1 MSISGFQPASALS
14 GSYWA
19 VIPFAAPYGPG
30 RPNWPSAN
38 VRRIVAF
45 GVTQLAAFA
54 VVLAVGWGGGPG
66 HPGPPAPTP
75 TVTVST
81 TVTQTATATVT
92 KTKTEAPKKNSHS
105 ATRTSTPTPDVVP
118 GQGSL

>member
-1 MSISGFQPASALS
+1 SGFQPASVLS
-14 GSYWA
+14 GSYRA
-19 VIPFAAPYGPG
+19 AIPFAAPHGLG
-30 RPNWPSAN
+30 RLSWASAN
-38 VRRIVAF
+38 VKRVIAL

-81 TVTQTATATVT
+81 AVTQTATATVT
-92 KTKTEAPKKNSHS
+92 KTETEAPKKQYPHPVPH
-105 ATRTSTPTPDVVP
+105 TS
-118 GQGSL
+118 